1 MLTSPGLDGHKNAT
15 ARDMRAARMGEVDTY
30 FEKWRLYLC
39 FCTHPTETFT
49 NKMNFQHFQ
58 ALSKSRYSSEH
69 YRKSEKLT
77 RKFSRQI
84 K

>member
-15 ARDMRAARMGEVDTY
+15 ARDMRAARMGEVDAY

-39 FCTHPTETFT
+39 FCTHPTAKLT
-49 NKMNFQHFQ
+49 KFQHFQ
-58 ALSKSRYSSEH
+58 ALFD
-69 YRKSEKLT
+69 KLPNK
-77 RKFSRQI
+77 REVIRDNI